1 MRGDA
6 LKTWLYAAASVM
18 GGAWMAPAFYNAG
31 KALSESSSGKQ
42 LNGPLT
48 WLAGVCRHA
57 AFPDFFN
64 LSLLATALLLFIPF
78 AHWLRGNRLAEGR
91 NVWSMRLPAGARSC
105 SGGQPLRKNPRG
117 PWQAASGFLLV
128 VALFA
133 VFATVLLFSI
143 ALDVKRPGEGFARI
157 VVAQVALAL
166 LLAALHEILFRGV
179 VLGIFLR
186 TMRPSMA
193 IAVSA
198 LFYTLVLFCIP
209 PQGLDVA
216 DPEASGVG
224 FELLGKIAAQV
235 ARPGILLGSVAPSL
249 ALGCVLAYARW
260 HTASLWLPIGLHAG
274 LLFVNG
280 ILPRLVT
287 PIGDTG
293 LNWSFANPSLD
304 HGLVPLAAILAAGFL
319 TARFIRPDADDRPA

>member
-6 LKTWLYAAASVM
+6 LKTWFYAAASVM

-31 KALSESSSGKQ
+31 KALSESAAGKH
-42 LNGPLT
+42 LNGPLN
-48 WLAGVCRHA
+48 WLAGVCGRA
-57 AFPDFFN
+57 GFPDFFK

-105 SGGQPLRKNPRG
+105 SGGQPLLENPRG
-117 PWQAASGFLLV
+117 PWQAAAGFLLV

-133 VFATVLLFSI
+133 TIATVLFFSI
-143 ALDVKRPGEGFARI
+143 VLDVKRPGEDFARL
-157 VVAQVALAL
+157 VVQQVALSL

-179 VLGIFLR
+179 VLGIFVR
-186 TMRPSMA
+186 TMRPSIA
-193 IAVSA
+193 IAMSA

-209 PQGLDVA
+209 PQGLNVA
-216 DPEASGVG
+216 DPEASSVG
-224 FELLGKIAAQV
+224 FELLGKIAAQ
-235 ARPGILLGSVAPSL
+235 AATPGIMLGAIAPCL

-260 HTASLWLPIGLHAG
+260 RTASLWLPIGLHAG
-274 LLFVNG
+274 LLFVNA

-287 PIGDTG
+287 SPADPG
-293 LNWSFANPSLD
+293 LKWSFASPSLD

>member
-18 GGAWMAPAFYNAG
+18 GGAWLAPCFYNAG
-31 KALSESSSGKQ
+31 KALAEVSIDKQ
-42 LNGPLT
+42 LNGPLK
-48 WLAGVCRHA
+48 WLAGTCRA
-57 AFPDFFN
+57 ASFPDFFN
-64 LSLLATALLLFIPF
+64 VSLLTTALLLFIPF

-105 SGGQPLRKNPRG
+105 SGGQPLLKNPRG
-117 PWQAASGFLLV
+117 PWQAAGGFLLV

-133 VFATVLLFSI
+133 TIAAVLLFSI
-143 ALDVKRPGEGFARI
+143 VLDVKRPGEDFARMA
-157 VVAQVALAL
+157 VLQVGLSL
-166 LLAALHEILFRGV
+166 LFAALHEILFRGV

-186 TMRPSMA
+186 TMRPSIA
-193 IAVSA
+193 IGMSA

-209 PQGLDVA
+209 PHGLNVA
-216 DPEASGVG
+216 DPEAPGVG

-235 ARPGILLGSVAPSL
+235 ARPGIMLGSVAPCL

-260 HTASLWLPIGLHAG
+260 RTASLWLPIGLHAG
-274 LLFVNG
+274 LLFVNA

-287 PIGDTG
+287 PPADTG
-293 LNWSFANPSLD
+293 LKWSFATPSLE